1 MHVQRIRSIRAKQE
15 NNDQYTTHIMQGLRD
30 IFLTLD
36 ATNSAINWQI
46 RGLYLPSLATSAQ
59 VETVHEYEMSFNL
72 KIAQY
77 WIKRVEVFKLY

>member
-30 IFLTLD
+30 IFHYLRCLFI
-36 ATNSAINWQI
+36 ANSAINWQI

-59 VETVHEYEMSFNL
+59 VETVPEYEMSFNL
-72 KIAQY
+72 KIVQY
-77 WIKRVEVFKLY
+77 WIIL